1 LAIIPRLPTGS
12 GVTGSE
18 LVISDVTDALGLKY
32 FFRTVV
38 VLLLSR
44 LTALFIR
51 SPLALFFRLLPRSLR
66 AVEDGAYELVGR
78 GFEGTLG
85 VRNIWVALGAQVGG
99 RMCCVVVVVLV
110 VVIMLLVVALL
121 VVLPQLLLARP
132 KLLGFGSRE
141 TPSRRGIRVVEG
153 S

>member
-1 LAIIPRLPTGS
+1 LPTGS

-44 LTALFIR
+44 LTALLIR
-51 SPLALFFRLLPRSLR
+51 SPLALFFRLLPRSRR

-85 VRNIWVALGAQVGG
+85 VRNICVALGALVGG
-99 RMCCVVVVVLV
+99 RMCCVVVVLV